1 MKHRCDDCGKLFLYP
16 AKNIT
21 KTLESLTIET
31 VDNIELMVCPHCRGL
46 NIDEFVEVK
55 VDDVSSVVQ
64 VEYSAV
70 DSYLALGYKVKEY
83 YAKCVTLV
91 KPAAPIILS
100 QKLEEKKIE

>member
-1 MKHRCDDCGKLFLYP
+1 MKHRCNDCGKLFLYP
-16 AKNIT
+16 AKNI
-21 KTLESLTIET
+21 ESLNIIT
-31 VDNIELMVCPHCRGL
+31 VELMVCPHCRGL
-46 NIDEFVEVK
+46 NIDEFMEVK